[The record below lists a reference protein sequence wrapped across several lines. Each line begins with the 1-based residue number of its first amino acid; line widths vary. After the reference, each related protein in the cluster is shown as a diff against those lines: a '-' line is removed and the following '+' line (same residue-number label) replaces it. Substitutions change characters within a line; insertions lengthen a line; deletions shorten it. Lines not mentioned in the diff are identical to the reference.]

1 MMSRGAPLQ
10 TVVAEPVPHPRTP
23 PVYRLNRTVRQLA
36 QTKMQRN
43 RTNNPVIR
51 QSRTADCS
59 HAHVI

>member
-1 MMSRGAPLQ
+1 MSRGAPLQ
-10 TVVAEPVPHPRTP
+10 TVVAAPEPHPRTP
-23 PVYRLNRTVRQLA
+23 PVYRPNRTVRQLA

-51 QSRTADCS
+51 QSRTPDCS